1 MHNTAQNLFAFHTFK
16 IKSWRSSPVNSPGSD
31 CETCCFVAKD
41 SNVRFDALT
50 QVEETRAI
58 LHGRPVRGNLQRFDR
73 YQIERLESLGN
84 REAANRVFIPVWL
97 QTKLN
102 DTKSCYKQIKTMAK
116 FDSTIQT
123 SLQPRANTRK
133 VGLRNSLRWSIY
145 LINQIML
152 LWLYLTPT
160 QHHSKTYHQR
170 VRVGN
175 HSPLGYPL
183 PQPISN

>member
-73 YQIERLESLGN
+73 YQIERLESLGK
-84 REAANRVFIPVWL
+84 RLIKFGLLLSAIVYHL
-97 QTKLN
+97 
-102 DTKSCYKQIKTMAK
+102 SGSKQCTNITTFKTEFGTAI
-116 FDSTIQT
+116 FD
-123 SLQPRANTRK
+123 
-133 VGLRNSLRWSIY
+133 Y
-145 LINQIML
+145 
-152 LWLYLTPT
+152 
-160 QHHSKTYHQR
+160 SK
-170 VRVGN
+170 
-175 HSPLGYPL
+175 
-183 PQPISN
+183 